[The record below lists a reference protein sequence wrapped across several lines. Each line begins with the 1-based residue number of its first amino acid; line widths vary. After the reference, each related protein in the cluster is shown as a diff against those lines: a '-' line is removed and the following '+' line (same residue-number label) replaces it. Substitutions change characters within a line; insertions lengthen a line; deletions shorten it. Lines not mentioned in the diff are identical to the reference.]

1 MIKDPIES
9 LSDLIDS
16 ESYNISE
23 KTLME
28 IENDYK
34 AYKEQIKWTEHILE
48 QARGE

>member
-9 LSDLIDS
+9 LSDFIDS
-16 ESYNISE
+16 EEYDISE

-28 IENDYK
+28 IEHDYEEYRK
-34 AYKEQIKWTEHILE
+34 QIKWTEHILE